1 MALLRSAVA
10 KISIT
15 YPRASYS
22 ASISPIN
29 SSWIL
34 VTSANLPVS
43 ASKSSLATFKSSV
56 LTTKFSSVV
65 VIWVSVST
73 KETPL
78 SVFLVV
84 ARSIVSVYTA

>member
-1 MALLRSAVA
+1 MALLKSAVA

-15 YPRASYS
+15 YPKAPYS

-34 VTSANLPVS
+34 VTSPNLNVS
-43 ASKSSLATFKSSV
+43 ASKSSLAIFKSSI
-56 LTTKFSSVV
+56 LTTKLSSLA
-65 VIWVSVST
+65 VIAVSVST
-73 KETPL
+73 KEALL

-84 ARSIVSVYTA
+84 ARSIVSV